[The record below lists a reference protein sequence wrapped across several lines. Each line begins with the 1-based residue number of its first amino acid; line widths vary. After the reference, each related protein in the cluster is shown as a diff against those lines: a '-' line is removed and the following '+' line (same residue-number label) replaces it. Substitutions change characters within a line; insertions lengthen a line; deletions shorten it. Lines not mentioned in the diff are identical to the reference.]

1 VKHKCAG
8 FIAISDIADASIA
21 TATLSAGD
29 RLPYRREPDVA
40 LTPTARPAGT
50 GMQDRAIHFT
60 SDGLALPP
68 VEYARL
74 LARLAEE
81 DGIAAD
87 EFSLG
92 GAVARL
98 EQRMAALLGKETAIF
113 MPSGTLANHLA
124 VRLLAQRGRRVLVQR
139 ESHLYADTGD
149 CAQELSGLTLVPL
162 AAERASFTLDEVI
175 AEAGRAKAGRV
186 KTPIGAISIESPVR
200 RLSGEVFDHAEMQR
214 ITDYARERGIG
225 LHLDGA
231 RLFLATP
238 YTGIA
243 PADYAAPF
251 DTVYVSLYKYF
262 NAAGGAV
269 LAGPR
274 HLLDGLYHQRRMFG
288 GGLRQAWPY
297 AAVALYYLDGF
308 AERFAQAATVADTL
322 FRALGKHPAV
332 RVQRSAVSTNVT
344 RLCVCGATAASL
356 PERLSARGIS
366 IRPPL
371 LSAPEGTDFELVTNE
386 TILRRPAEQVIA
398 DFVAAIGPARR

>member
-1 VKHKCAG
+1 
-8 FIAISDIADASIA
+8 
-21 TATLSAGD
+21 
-29 RLPYRREPDVA
+29 
-40 LTPTARPAGT
+40 
-50 GMQDRAIHFT
+50 MQDCAIHLT
-60 SDGLALPP
+60 SDGLALSPA
-68 VEYARL
+68 EYARL
-74 LARLAEE
+74 LARLAEA

-98 EQRMAALLGKETAIF
+98 EQRMAALLGKEAAIF

-162 AAERASFTLDEVI
+162 APERSSFTLDQVI
-175 AEAGRAKAGRV
+175 AEAARAEAGRV
-186 KTPIGAISIESPVR
+186 TTPIGAISIESPVR
-200 RLSGEVFDHAEMQR
+200 RLSGEVFDLGEMRR
-214 ITDYARERGIG
+214 ITDFARERGIG

-297 AAVALYYLDGF
+297 AAVALHYLEGF
-308 AERFAQAATVADTL
+308 ADRFARATAAADVL
-322 FRALGKHPAV
+322 FRALGEQPGV
-332 RVQRSAVSTNVT
+332 RVVRSAASTNVT
-344 RLCVCGATAASL
+344 RLRICGAGAATL
-356 PERLSARGIS
+356 PERLNARGIA

-371 LSAPEGTDFELVTNE
+371 LTASAAAEFELVTNE
-386 TILRRPAEQVIA
+386 TILRRPTEQITA
-398 DFVAAIGPARR
+398 DFLAAIGPT